1 MSLTVQQRYCAR
13 TVILAHPCL
22 NLSYVRDL
30 VPRSKDGVGL
40 DKGWLL
46 LEQIS
51 ILICEWA
58 HEARAQVGVSVNW
71 GWCQFWVAAVFG
83 REEWTWKVLWSRL
96 QIPTFGLW
104 DGPQSSSSLYIGL
117 GPSFPIWLVGC
128 HYDVKLVSLW
138 DFEVTLLVGNHSSFP
153 VTDQVS
159 CCRYWVLLI
168 ARWGIQRRTGQH
180 LNNRSILNHV
190 ITWNHCFYLWIL
202 WRLWAAFLL
211 RKLKQPVYK
220 E

>member
-13 TVILAHPCL
+13 TLILAHPCL

-30 VPRSKDGVGL
+30 VRRSKDGVGL

-58 HEARAQVGVSVNW
+58 PGARAQVSVSVNW
-71 GWCQFWVAAVFG
+71 GWCQFWVVVVFG

-104 DGPQSSSSLYIGL
+104 GWASFQQFSVHRTGAKFSYLTSGL
-117 GPSFPIWLVGC
+117 
-128 HYDVKLVSLW
+128 SLW
-138 DFEVTLLVGNHSSFP
+138 CKAGIIVRFRSDTSCGEPFILSS
-153 VTDQVS
+153 
-159 CCRYWVLLI
+159 
-168 ARWGIQRRTGQH
+168 
-180 LNNRSILNHV
+180 NRPS
-190 ITWNHCFYLWIL
+190 
-202 WRLWAAFLL
+202 
-211 RKLKQPVYK
+211 
-220 E
+220 